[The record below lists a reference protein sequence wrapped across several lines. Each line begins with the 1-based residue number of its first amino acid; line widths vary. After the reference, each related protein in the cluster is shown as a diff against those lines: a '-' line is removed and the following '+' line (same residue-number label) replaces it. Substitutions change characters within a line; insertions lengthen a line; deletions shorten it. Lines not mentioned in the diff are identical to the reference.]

1 MMMFK
6 THGLLYLHGPTL
18 RSFEKKK
25 KNSRPIILI
34 LAAYEITPA
43 TISKHVFQDSTHE
56 EVYIR
61 IFLLTVN
68 T

>member
-1 MMMFK
+1 MAYYIY
-6 THGLLYLHGPTL
+6 TAPHYAIL
-18 RSFEKKK
+18 EK

>member
-6 THGLLYLHGPTL
+6 THGLRYLHGPTL
-18 RSFEKKK
+18 RNFEKK

-43 TISKHVFQDSTHE
+43 TISKHVFQDSIHE